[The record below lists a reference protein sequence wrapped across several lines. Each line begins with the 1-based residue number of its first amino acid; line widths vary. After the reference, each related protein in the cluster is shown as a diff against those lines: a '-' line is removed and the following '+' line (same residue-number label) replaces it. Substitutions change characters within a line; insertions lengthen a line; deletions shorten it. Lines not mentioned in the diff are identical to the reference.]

1 MISRRIKLHANFT
14 GSIIL
19 AVGLFTFLIW
29 YGLISFILGYFVLGW
44 PAIFYP
50 ILMYISGVYALLYKT
65 GISHSLKRKKLRFL
79 MRSNVE
85 LIETLKQNRA
95 EIIAVLLTMQ
105 ADYMGVR
112 IN

>member
-1 MISRRIKLHANFT
+1 
-14 GSIIL
+14 
-19 AVGLFTFLIW
+19 
-29 YGLISFILGYFVLGW
+29 
-44 PAIFYP
+44 
-50 ILMYISGVYALLYKT
+50 
-65 GISHSLKRKKLRFL
+65 

-85 LIETLKQNRA
+85 LIETLKRNRA